1 MRLAGTRLGP
11 REKISPAA
19 QAAPGPQPSARSRQ
33 AIARPASGYER
44 SMTTL
49 GCQDGVAGE
58 PEQGREEQLAREV
71 VVGAG
76 QLPGGGEVDVGVEE
90 VGRVSDDGVGD
101 PRQH

>member
-44 SMTTL
+44 SMTTF
-49 GCQDGVAGE
+49 VARTGL
-58 PEQGREEQLAREV
+58 PVSQNR
-71 VVGAG
+71 GAKSSW
-76 QLPGGGEVDVGVEE
+76 LE
-90 VGRVSDDGVGD
+90 R
-101 PRQH
+101 